1 VLRQGY
7 PRCLRLLNAGDFSH
21 VFEQADLKVHG
32 KGMMALARWNT
43 LGHPRL
49 GLVVSKKN
57 VKLAVQRNRF
67 KRLVRESVRLRQ
79 HQLPTLD
86 IVVLARRGVHDLDN
100 DTLHRQLHGMWKRLQ
115 REARQ
120 HECKEPASPASTQH
134 DA

>member
-1 VLRQGY
+1 MRVPNQGF
-7 PRCLRLLNAGDFSH
+7 PRCLRLLNAGDYRY

-43 LGHPRL
+43 QGQPRL

-79 HQLPTLD
+79 EQLPGVD
-86 IVVLARRGVHDLDN
+86 IVVMARRGVHELDN
-100 DTLHRQLHGMWKRLQ
+100 ETLHRQLHGLWKRLI
-115 REARQ
+115 REAS
-120 HECKEPASPASTQH
+120 AATT
-134 DA
+134 